1 MNFGFTAEQN
11 QLREQLRRFLDDRAP
26 MLEVR
31 KQAATEAGFSHEL
44 WRAAAALGWLG
55 LVVPE
60 EFDGMGLGWVDVL
73 VVLEEQGRS
82 LFPSPFISH
91 TLAQLLLLDGGSE
104 AQKRAHLPDWVS
116 GKRIAVPALLD
127 EPDVFSPEGVTFSAR
142 VEGNGFVFDG
152 AKRFVADAGAADVY
166 LVAFRP
172 GTAGDVRVALIDRTV
187 QGLSVTS
194 HPTMDATKRT
204 GTLTLTGVRVAADA
218 LLPAANFSTLA
229 KLLDCG
235 AVAVTAEAVG
245 AMEQLLMLTSQY
257 AKQRVQFGELIG
269 RYQGVKHRLAE
280 IFVDVE
286 SVKSLV
292 YYAAWCIDQSPAQLP
307 RAASLA
313 KAYAAEA
320 FPRIGIDGV
329 QLHGAIGYTADYDIQ
344 LYLKRAKWVRPMF
357 GDADHHYERAYS
369 RHGAS
374 GASPPPTSDRAA

>member
-31 KQAATEAGFSHEL
+31 KQVATEAGFSRVL
-44 WRAAAALGWLG
+44 WHAAAELGWLG

-60 EFDGMGLGWVDVL
+60 EFGGVGLGWVDVL
-73 VVLEEQGRS
+73 VVLEEHGRG

-91 TLAQLLLLDGGSE
+91 TLAQALLLEGGSD
-104 AQKRAHLPDWVS
+104 AQKRAQLPDWVT

-127 EPDVFSPEGVTFSAR
+127 EPDVFSPEGVTLSAR

-152 AKRFVADAGAADVY
+152 VKRFVADAGAADLY

-172 GTAGDVRVALIDRTV
+172 GTAGDVRLAIIDRTAPGV
-187 QGLSVTS
+187 TVTS

-204 GTLTLTGVRVAADA
+204 GSLTLSGVRVSADA
-218 LLPAANFSTLA
+218 LLPAANFGTLA
-229 KLLDCG
+229 KLLDRG

-245 AMEQLLMLTSQY
+245 AMEQLLQITSQY
-257 AKQRVQFGELIG
+257 AKDRVQFGEVIG

-292 YYAAWCIDQSPAQLP
+292 YYAAWCIDCSPAQLP

-313 KAYAAEA
+313 KAYAAET
-320 FPRIGIDGV
+320 FPRIGIEGV

-357 GDADHHYERAYS
+357 GDADHHYERAYVS
-369 RHGAS
+369 HTAAGAS
-374 GASPPPTSDRAA
+374 GQAA

>member
-1 MNFGFTAEQN
+1 MNFGFTPEQE
-11 QLREQLRRFLDDRAP
+11 QLRDQLRRFLDDRAP
-26 MLEVR
+26 MPVVR
-31 KQAATEAGFSHEL
+31 NLVAQAPGFSREL
-44 WRAAAALGWLG
+44 WRAAAELGWLG

-60 EFDGMGLGWVDVL
+60 DYDGLGLGWVDVL
-73 VVLEEQGRS
+73 VVLEETGRS

-91 TLAQLLLLDGGSE
+91 TLAQSLLIAAGSE
-104 AQKRAHLPDWVS
+104 AQKRAHLPDWVN
-116 GKRIAVPALLD
+116 GARIAVPALLD
-127 EPDVFSPEGVTFSAR
+127 RPDVFSPDGVTLTGR
-142 VEGNGFVFDG
+142 VEAGAFVLDG
-152 AKRFVADAGAADVY
+152 AKRFVDDAGAADVF

-172 GTAGDVRVALIDRTV
+172 GTAGDVRVAIVDRQATGV
-187 QGLSVTS
+187 HVTADA
-194 HPTMDATKRT
+194 TMDATKRT
-204 GTLTLTGVRVAADA
+204 GTVRFEGVRVAADA
-218 LLPAANFSTLA
+218 LLPSADFKSLSQ
-229 KLLDCG
+229 LLDRG

-245 AMEQLLMLTSQY
+245 AMEQLLAITSQY
-257 AKQRVQFGELIG
+257 AKDRVQFGERIG

-292 YYAAWCIDQSPAQLP
+292 YYAAWCCDHSAAQLP

-357 GDADHHYERAYS
+357 GDADHHYERAY
-369 RHGAS
+369 RLG
-374 GASPPPTSDRAA
+374 TQVT

>member
-26 MLEVR
+26 MLDVR
-31 KQAATEAGFSHEL
+31 KQAATETGFSREL
-44 WRAAAALGWLG
+44 WNAAAGLGWLG

-60 EFDGMGLGWVDVL
+60 EFGGVGLGWVDVL

-91 TLAQLLLLDGGSE
+91 TLAQLLLLEGGSD

-116 GKRIAVPALLD
+116 GKRIAVPAMLD

-152 AKRFVADAGAADVY
+152 VKRFVADAGAADVF

-172 GTAGDVRVALIDRTV
+172 GTAGDVRVALIDRTA

-204 GTLTLTGVRVAADA
+204 GTLTLTGVRVPAGA
-218 LLPAANFSTLA
+218 LLPAANFGTLA

-245 AMEQLLMLTSQY
+245 AMEQLLTLTSQY
-257 AKQRVQFGELIG
+257 ARERVQFGELIG

-292 YYAAWCIDQSPAQLP
+292 YFAAWCIDQSPAQLA

-357 GDADHHYERAYS
+357 GDADHHYERAYA
-369 RHGAS
+369 RHAAS
-374 GASPPPTSDRAA
+374 GAPGAPGQAA